1 MHFMVLL
8 LAFLLGAVLWGFF
21 QANPAGVPRGRLL
34 AVNVAVLAAGL
45 VAAGLVGPALLADG
59 LQRRPDAAAMAWFLA
74 LMGGGTAFMIV
85 VAAGGLLR
93 NLVVFPISRR
103 ARE

>member
-1 MHFMVLL
+1 MHFMILI
-8 LAFLLGAVLWGFF
+8 LAFLLGVVVWGYFHS
-21 QANPAGVPRGRLL
+21 NPAGVPRGRLL

-45 VAAGLVGPALLADG
+45 AAAGLVGPALLTDG
-59 LQRRPDAAAMAWFLA
+59 LQRRPDEAGMAWFLA

-85 VAAGGLLR
+85 VAVGGLLR

-103 ARE
+103 ANR

>member
-8 LAFLLGAVLWGFF
+8 LAFLLGAVLWGYFH
-21 QANPAGVPRGRLL
+21 ANPGGVPRGRLL

-45 VAAGLVGPALLADG
+45 AVAASVGPLLLADG
-59 LQRRPDAAAMAWFLA
+59 LQRRPDEAGMAWFLA

-93 NLVVFPISRR
+93 NLVLFPLSRR
-103 ARE
+103 APE